1 MLGDMSSGEPTE
13 MDNATLGSVIG
24 SLHLGEVDNVT
35 AHGSSSHE
43 TAVGEV
49 VELVAVDVGSLLLLT
64 TPVRCGGPGAI
75 ECAV

>member
-1 MLGDMSSGEPTE
+1 MLGNKFSGEPTE

-24 SLHLGEVDNVT
+24 SLHLGEVDDVT

-43 TAVGEV
+43 TAVREV
-49 VELVAVDVGSLLLLT
+49 GELVTVDVGSLLLLT
-64 TPVRCGGPGAI
+64 TPVRRGSPGAI